1 MTGVE
6 IRDAN
11 GADALALVSLIAQ
24 LGFSVDRF
32 GVTERLGQL
41 AALGE
46 PVIVAESSGM
56 LLGMLNWHVMRTIH
70 RSRCVGRIVALV
82 VDEAARGQ
90 GIGTR
95 LLAEA
100 EQRMR
105 ARGCE
110 KMEVTSNLVLERAH
124 RFYERCG
131 LERSSY
137 RFAKDL

>member
-11 GADALALVSLIAQ
+11 AGDAPGLVGLIAQ
-24 LGFSVDRF
+24 IGFSVDDC
-32 GVTERLGQL
+32 GVAERLGDL
-41 AALGE
+41 AAVGE
-46 PVIVAESSGM
+46 PVIVAESSGI
-56 LLGMLNWHVMRTIH
+56 LVGMLNWHVMPTIH

-95 LLAEA
+95 LTAEA

-105 ARGCE
+105 MRGCE
-110 KMEVTSNLVLERAH
+110 KLEVTSNLVLERAH
-124 RFYERCG
+124 AFYERYG

-137 RFAKDL
+137 RFAKNL